1 MIKNILVLISLIFV
15 LNCSTTQQEVRVVVP
30 SQEDGCAQYIGDER
44 YECLDKAFEKMQ
56 KEINADSIIIPKRKE
71 RIDQEYILV
80 YSDLCKITKA
90 GEKFNCKPLPP
101 KREYDPTFFG
111 KLMSASLPFGTGLTI
126 GIILGMVL

>member
-1 MIKNILVLISLIFV
+1 MIKNILVLISLIFI
-15 LNCSTTQQEVRVVVP
+15 LNCSSTQETRVVVP

-56 KEINADSIIIPKRKE
+56 KEANADSIIIPKRKE
-71 RIDQEYILV
+71 RIDQEYVFV

-90 GEKFNCKPLPP
+90 GEKFNCKALPP